1 MCYHKPPAVASPKN
15 SFKDFPRLEALFFFS
30 LFMTLDWGRVLTS
43 VHHRSV
49 QQEPERLKQ
58 PAVVYQ
64 KQKQALKAVER
75 TGWEGPPGPFW
86 TNLPGAKGVQ
96 SQAGV
101 TRWSLSTGRCRNPPT
116 RYIASTSCAHDPP
129 PCGVPDAQ
137 PRFTGFNVLRTRLLE
152 CRQNVGNHAGR
163 PEDVATTDTG
173 TLSTKNSPRRSSNI
187 VGCLSFFLHSTS
199 SPAGYYTPFTTH
211 QITNIGVL
219 VVRMRMQN
227 QIERGRLPDVR
238 NTRAPCCPA
247 CVTGTGVVCTIS

>member
-101 TRWSLSTGRCRNPPT
+101 TRWSLSTRTGRCRNPPT
-116 RYIASTSCAHDPP
+116 RYIASTSCAHDLLPAAYP
-129 PCGVPDAQ
+129 MHSP
-137 PRFTGFNVLRTRLLE
+137 VLQASTYCVQDYLNADKMSATM
-152 CRQNVGNHAGR
+152 QAGR
-163 PEDVATTDTG
+163 RTSPQLILGRYLQKIRHGALRISWGVFRFS
-173 TLSTKNSPRRSSNI
+173 STQRHHRQGI
-187 VGCLSFFLHSTS
+187 
-199 SPAGYYTPFTTH
+199 TH
-211 QITNIGVL
+211 P
-219 VVRMRMQN
+219 
-227 QIERGRLPDVR
+227 LPLIKSR
-238 NTRAPCCPA
+238 T
-247 CVTGTGVVCTIS
+247 